1 MDTMQIKLMI
11 DNYFKMKERVRELFI
26 KRGFKVPQ
34 DAILVYEDKKVK
46 FIWTKGYVTRQV
58 SMTID
63 EVEMDEIEY
72 LESKG
77 K

>member
-11 DNYFKMKERVRELFI
+11 DNYFKTKERVRELFI

-58 SMTID
+58 AMTID